1 MSRPW
6 SKSVD
11 VIIQFNQLLNE
22 AFVWCNGPLTPEK
35 KSVLFYKFV
44 KYVMNKLPYRI
55 EYSSTVS

>member
-22 AFVWCNGPLTPEK
+22 AFVWCNRPLAPEK
-35 KSVLFYKFV
+35 ITENEERIRKSSKIE
-44 KYVMNKLPYRI
+44 MNKYTSDI
-55 EYSSTVS
+55 H